1 MLGNRVWATFTFLV
15 RIQCG
20 QRLASPLVTDGGKKR
35 RLRGERDV
43 VRVFFLCRSPRVNDV
58 IYTGRADGIGPIV
71 THIVKTSAFAC
82 HACQFRFSQM

>member
-35 RLRGERDV
+35 RLQGERDV
-43 VRVFFLCRSPRVNDV
+43 VRVFFCV
-58 IYTGRADGIGPIV
+58 GRLELMTLSIPDTRTV
-71 THIVKTSAFAC
+71 
-82 HACQFRFSQM
+82 